1 MKFFGLEC
9 KKLDSETIDDI
20 EYELWTVLSSDEGI
34 VRIFDAES
42 GDLVTVT
49 KFPTF
54 QTAAGAFFDTLKL
67 VNA

>member
-34 VRIFDAES
+34 VRIFD
-42 GDLVTVT
+42 LVTVT